1 MRVIPLAGLA
11 MLLSAC
17 SHVDGRPPVQVG
29 GVPPHVAVPLVDAS
43 APPRIVQIWLS
54 RDAFGSGD
62 RVAGQVTTSSNVASV
77 EARVGG
83 FGLPLH
89 RIEFGRFAATHTV
102 PTLPS
107 FVKRTF
113 DLRIIAR
120 SANGEQRET
129 SIPIQV
135 R

>member
-1 MRVIPLAGLA
+1 MRVIPLVGLA
-11 MLLSAC
+11 VLLSAC
-17 SHVDGRPPVQVG
+17 SHTERPPAQVG
-29 GVPPHVAVPLVDAS
+29 GVPPRVAVPRVDAND
-43 APPRIVQIWLS
+43 PPRIVQLWLS

-62 RVAGQVTTSSNVASV
+62 RVEGQVTTSSNVASV

-83 FGLPLH
+83 FGLPL
-89 RIEFGRFAATHTV
+89 RRTEFGRFAAAYTV

-120 SANGEQRET
+120 SASGEQRET